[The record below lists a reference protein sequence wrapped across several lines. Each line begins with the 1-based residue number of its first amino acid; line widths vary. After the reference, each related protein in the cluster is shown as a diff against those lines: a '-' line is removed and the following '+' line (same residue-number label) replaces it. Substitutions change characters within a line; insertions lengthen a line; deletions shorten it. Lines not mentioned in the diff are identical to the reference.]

1 MAMAPAGPLCENH
14 AATRIRPLSR
24 HTLAREE
31 FLTMDLNEIIEYL
44 QTVALSVGAEIH
56 SPWFYLQFGL
66 ILTAGGIAF
75 AADAALQARVD
86 TTSLA
91 MRWPLPLRR
100 LAHVLVIS
108 LSTIIFAALVIA
120 ARLIMSHS
128 TWPSRSYLLVVAAKL
143 ALAWLAIR
151 LVTSVIRNAF
161 LVKLISLSAWL
172 IAALSVIGQLDAAVE
187 ALDSVAI
194 VLGGLRLT
202 PLLVIKLGLLLVI
215 ALWLTNIASNFVESR
230 INRSADLTP
239 SIQVLLVKMIRMGLL
254 VVTVAIALSAVGIN
268 LSALAVF
275 SGAVGVGIGI
285 GLQKIVANFISGIIL
300 LADKSVKPGDLVT
313 IGDSS
318 GRISAMKT
326 RYISVAAGDGREFLI
341 PNEDLVTQ
349 KVTNWTYTDKNTL
362 VKVTFSTNY
371 DADPR
376 QVCKLAIE
384 IAASSP
390 RAIKSKAPGC
400 ILTEFAEAGM
410 KFSLTFWIAD
420 PDGMDN
426 VKSDVML
433 SLWEA
438 FKREGIKVPYPVRE
452 IRVRGGALPVDATME
467 VSN

>member
-1 MAMAPAGPLCENH
+1 MDMDLKDV
-14 AATRIRPLSR
+14 I
-24 HTLAREE
+24 E
-31 FLTMDLNEIIEYL
+31 FLQATARSL
-44 QTVALSVGAEIH
+44 GAEFT

-66 ILTAGGIAF
+66 ILAAFGIAYG
-75 AADAALQARVD
+75 ADAAIRARVD
-86 TTSLA
+86 MSSMA
-91 MRWPLPLRR
+91 MKWPLPLRH
-100 LAHVLVIS
+100 LAHVLVGS
-108 LSTIIFAALVIA
+108 ASTVVFAILVIA
-120 ARLIMSHS
+120 SRVTMYHS
-128 TWPSRSYLLVVAAKL
+128 TWPSRSYLLAVSAKL

-151 LVTSVIRNAF
+151 LITSVIRNAF
-161 LVKLISLSAWL
+161 IVRVVSISAWL
-172 IAALSVIGQLDAAVE
+172 IAALSILGQLDPAIE
-187 ALDSVAI
+187 LLDSDQVAI

-202 PLLVIKLGLLLVI
+202 PLVLIKLGALLIV
-215 ALWLTNIASNFVESR
+215 ALWLTNIASNFAESR
-230 INRSADLTP
+230 INRSTDLTP
-239 SIQVLLVKMIRMGLL
+239 SIQVLLVKMIRMGLM
-254 VVTVAIALSAVGIN
+254 VIAVAIAVSAVGIN

-349 KVTNWTYTDKNTL
+349 KVVNWTYTDKNTL
-362 VKVTFSTNY
+362 VKVLFSTNY
-371 DADPR
+371 DAEPR
-376 QVCKLAIE
+376 LVCKLAVE
-384 IAASSP
+384 IAAAAP
-390 RAIKSKAPGC
+390 RAIKNKPPNC

-433 SLWEA
+433 ALWDV
-438 FKREGIKVPYPVRE
+438 FKREGIRVPYPVRE
-452 IRVRGGALPVDATME
+452 IRIRGGALPVETVVEA
-467 VSN
+467 SG